1 MPDFAFNIYQQR
13 TKTAFYEHQTRSRRR
28 SLHHLIPVG
37 GRRFLVMTGADKLMA
52 ASRTASNP
60 NPWLRMDLRHNQA
73 QVNRLKITL
82 MPTDTYK
89 VEFYHQKLVDWEPVI
104 TNQQTFEMVY
114 GEDLPALLPRSRATI
129 PTCSPYMMRASE
141 APTIIHPGWNQY
153 RRQLSPPLPT
163 WKC

>member
-1 MPDFAFNIYQQR
+1 MSAKPEVVEEAYTILSQ
-13 TKTAFYEHQTRSRRR
+13 
-28 SLHHLIPVG
+28 LG

-52 ASRTASNP
+52 AGRTASNP
-60 NPWLRMDLRHNQA
+60 NPWLRMDLRDNQA

-114 GEDLPALLPRSRATI
+114 GEDLPALFTSVTGYDTHL
-129 PTCSPYMMRASE
+129 
-141 APTIIHPGWNQY
+141 
-153 RRQLSPPLPT
+153 
-163 WKC
+163 